1 MSLAEYV
8 VCALVIA
15 AVLLIVATTVALWRA
30 PGALTRV
37 NLLGPTVSLAIP
49 LLIVANLLRDW
60 STTGFDPNNAVRGV
74 LAIAG
79 LWIIGSVG
87 SFYMARSVYGVT
99 LEQQADQQQQESE
112 ASPR

>member
-8 VCALVIA
+8 ISALAIFA
-15 AVLLIVATTVALWRA
+15 TLLIVATTVALWRA

-37 NLLGPTVSLAIP
+37 NLLGPTVSLAVP
-49 LLIVANLLRDW
+49 LLIIANLIRDW

-79 LWIIGSVG
+79 VWIIGSVG
-87 SFYMARSVYGVT
+87 SFYLGRAIHGVT
-99 LEQQADQQQQESE
+99 VEREKHKK
-112 ASPR
+112 